1 MQFGSY
7 YLDNTSVGG
16 SKNVSKTITLP
27 MAFTTTKIAEIGTH
41 KSGNQM
47 NVTVSDVES
56 LTTSTFTFRN
66 VNNGD
71 SANLHYLEFIIIGY

>member
-7 YLDNTSVGG
+7 YLNNTSVGG
-16 SKNVSKTITLP
+16 SKNVSKIITLP
-27 MAFTTTKIAEIGTH
+27 IAFTTTKIAEIGTH

-47 NVTVSDVES
+47 NVTVSNVIS

-66 VNNGD
+66 VNNEAAG
-71 SANLHYLEFIIIGY
+71 NLQYLEFIIIGY